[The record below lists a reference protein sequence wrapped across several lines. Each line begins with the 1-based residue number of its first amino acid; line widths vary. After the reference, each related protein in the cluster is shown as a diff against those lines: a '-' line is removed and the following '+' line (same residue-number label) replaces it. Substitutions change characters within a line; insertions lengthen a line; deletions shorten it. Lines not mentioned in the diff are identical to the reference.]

1 MIDSSAQFKTLQ
13 QATRDAN
20 QTLNRLTQ
28 DLIAIA
34 SAIAFARAHFSS
46 DDEWTS
52 NDELISRICGP
63 LETML
68 HDTAVLVAN
77 AKPVRDAASDAMSDY
92 YRTRNAI
99 KSSDES
105 DNIALEVKS
114 DRN

>member
-1 MIDSSAQFKTLQ
+1 MTDSSAQFKTLQ
-13 QATRDAN
+13 QASQDAH
-20 QTLNRLTQ
+20 QVLNRLTQ

-34 SAIAFARAHFSS
+34 SAMAFARAHFSS

-77 AKPVRDAASDAMSDY
+77 AKPVKDAACDAMADY
-92 YRTRNAI
+92 YRTRNA
-99 KSSDES
+99 
-105 DNIALEVKS
+105 VKS
-114 DRN
+114 GNEGELSAKQQAS

>member
-13 QATRDAN
+13 QATQDAN

-34 SAIAFARAHFSS
+34 SAISFARSHFSG

-52 NDELISRICGP
+52 NDEFIVQICSP

>member
-13 QATRDAN
+13 QASQDAH
-20 QTLNRLTQ
+20 QVLNRLTQ

-77 AKPVRDAASDAMSDY
+77 AKPVRDAASDAIGDY
-92 YRTRNAI
+92 YRKRNTI
-99 KSSDES
+99 KSNDETELG
-105 DNIALEVKS
+105 AEQ
-114 DRN
+114 

>member
-13 QATRDAN
+13 QASQDAH
-20 QTLNRLTQ
+20 QTLNRLTH

-34 SAIAFARAHFSS
+34 SAISFARSHFSG

-52 NDELISRICGP
+52 NDEFIVQICSP

-77 AKPVRDAASDAMSDY
+77 AKPARDAASDAMGDY
-92 YRTRNAI
+92 YKTRNTI
-99 KSSDES
+99 KSNDE
-105 DNIALEVKS
+105 NELGAEQ
-114 DRN
+114 